1 MIIMKKFLLCL
12 LVVLSACELTGF
24 AKEPDGQDIT
34 LASNDSNTTLGHVWV
49 DTEVYPGGL
58 KYWLLRGD
66 NISDKNQDVYVTFET
81 TNDGEQVELLFTIET
96 SYNSKSKSK
105 KLRSFNEP
113 IKIIK
118 VRWAGPSLW

>member
-24 AKEPDGQDIT
+24 AKEPVGQEIT
-34 LASNDSNTTLGHVWV
+34 LASNDSKGTLGHVWV
-49 DTEVYPGGL
+49 DTEVYRGVI
-58 KYWLLRGD
+58 KYWVLRGD
-66 NISDKNQDVYVTFET
+66 NISNKNQDVYVTFET

-96 SYNSKSKSK
+96 CYNSKSKSK
-105 KLRSFNEP
+105 KLHSFNEP

-118 VRWAGPSLW
+118 VRWAGPSLL